1 MNLKDNLS
9 LLQTIP
15 LNPVE
20 RVLSELDDETAEVL
34 RGVLANPQIST
45 RSIHGALKDD
55 GLVIGRDSLTAYRE
69 RIKDTTTNDRN
80 KE

>member
-45 RSIHGALKDD
+45 RSIHDALKDD
-55 GLVIGRDSLTAYRE
+55 GLVIGRDSLTAYRK
-69 RIKDTTTNDRN
+69 RIKDTTTTDRN
-80 KE
+80 K